1 VGVKTGRFITLEGG
15 EGAGKSTQAKL
26 LAAWLRE
33 HAIAVEIT
41 REPGGSPGAEEI
53 RALLVTGE
61 TGRWDPLTETLLH
74 YAARRNHMT
83 TRIAPALASG
93 RWVISDRFFDSTAAY
108 QGFGQGVNAEI
119 IDRLRQLTIG
129 GFKPDLTLILDISAQ
144 TRRLRTLGRPGQ
156 EDRYERMTEAF
167 HARVRDGFMAIAR
180 AEPERCVMIDAELP
194 ADEVAANL
202 TRLRWTPKSCRSS
215 NSLGS

>member
-194 ADEVAANL
+194 ADEVAAVIKAAIVQ
-202 TRLRWTPKSCRSS
+202 RLGPA
-215 NSLGS
+215 